1 MINFDLSEEQLALQK
16 TVREFCAG
24 EVAPYIKEWDEKAHF
39 ERSVFDKMA
48 ELGLLGVCIPEQYGG
63 AGFDYISLGLVCE
76 ELEACDTFLRVAMS
90 VHVGLNSLSVYS
102 WGTEEQKQKYLVP
115 QAKGEKIGTF
125 GLTEP
130 NAGSDVVGM
139 RSYAKRDGD
148 DWILN
153 GEKMWISLGDVADN
167 FLFFCWTDQEKQKA
181 RDHSGISCFIVERT
195 MPGFSS
201 GTLHGK
207 MGIKAGNT
215 GYFSLQDVRVPKENM
230 LGREGEGFKIAMFS
244 LENGR
249 YTVASGATGV
259 IRASRDASVAYA
271 KTREVQ
277 GQTISNFQLVKQKIA
292 EMQADYE
299 MAHLLWLKCGALKNA
314 GKPSAKA
321 ASLAKWQATI
331 RSEKALLAI
340 EVHGANGYTN
350 DYPVERYLR
359 NCRPRREGTRDIHT
373 PCRRREAVKK
383 EKQPGDTS
391 AHVPSRIEQT
401 GSKPNKRKRVSE
413 GSDHFCAYR
422 LYVCAFCGISLC
434 MQGMDHR
441 IHRIKT
447 QETTIQ
453 NPSFMV
459 NESS

>member
-1 MINFDLSEEQLALQK
+1 MIDFELSEEHKALQQ

-24 EVAPYIKEWDEKAHF
+24 EVAPFIKEWDEKAHF
-39 ERSVFDKMA
+39 EQSVFDKMA
-48 ELGLLGVCIPEQYGG
+48 DLGLLGVCIPEQYGG

-90 VHVGLNSLSVYS
+90 VHVGLNSLSVFS

-115 QAKGEKIGTF
+115 QAKGEKLATF

-130 NAGSDVVGM
+130 NAGSDVIGM
-139 RSYAKRDGD
+139 RSSARRDGD

-167 FLFFCWTDQEKQKA
+167 FLFFCWTDEEKRKA
-181 RDHSGISCFIVERT
+181 RDHSGMSCFIVERS

-207 MGIKAGNT
+207 LGIKAGNT
-215 GYFSLQDVRVPKENM
+215 GYFTLQDVRVPKENM

-259 IRASRDASVAYA
+259 IRAARDASVAYA
-271 KTREVQ
+271 NVRETAGVK
-277 GQTISNFQLVKQKIA
+277 IASHQLVKQKIA
-292 EMQADYE
+292 EMEADYE
-299 MAHLLWLKCGALKNA
+299 MSHLLWLKCGYLKNE

-331 RSEKALLAI
+331 RSEKAASMAI

-359 NCRPRREGTRDIHT
+359 NCKAAVIYEGTRDIHT
-373 PCRRREAVKK
+373 LMQADWALGLKREK
-383 EKQPGDTS
+383 S
-391 AHVPSRIEQT
+391 ARVTLPAYNSAE
-401 GSKPNKRKRVSE
+401 SKTAAN
-413 GSDHFCAYR
+413 
-422 LYVCAFCGISLC
+422 
-434 MQGMDHR
+434 
-441 IHRIKT
+441 
-447 QETTIQ
+447 
-453 NPSFMV
+453 
-459 NESS
+459 

>member
-1 MINFDLSEEQLALQK
+1 VIDFELTEEHLALQQ

-24 EVAPYIKEWDEKAHF
+24 EVAPFIKEWDEKSYF

-48 ELGLLGVCIPEQYGG
+48 DLGLLGVCIPEQYGG

-90 VHVGLNSLSVYS
+90 VHVGLNSLSIFS
-102 WGTEEQKQKYLVP
+102 WGTEQQKQKYLVP
-115 QAKGEKIGTF
+115 QAKGEKIATF

-130 NAGSDVVGM
+130 NAGSDVIGM
-139 RSYAKRDGD
+139 RSSARRDGD

-167 FLFFCWTDQEKQKA
+167 FLFFCWTNEEKRKA
-181 RDHSGISCFIVERT
+181 RDHSGMSCFIIERT
-195 MPGFSS
+195 MKGFSS
-201 GTLHGK
+201 GTIHGK
-207 MGIKAGNT
+207 LGIKAGNT

-230 LGREGEGFKIAMFS
+230 LGNEGEGFKIAMFS

-271 KTREVQ
+271 NVRETGGVK
-277 GQTISNFQLVKQKIA
+277 IASHQLVKQKIA
-292 EMQADYE
+292 EMEADYE
-299 MAHLLWLKCGALKNA
+299 MSHLLWLKTGYLKNQ

-331 RSEKALLAI
+331 RSEKAASMAI

-359 NCRPRREGTRDIHT
+359 NCKAAVIYEGTRDIHT
-373 PCRRREAVKK
+373 LMQADWALGLKRE
-383 EKQPGDTS
+383 
-391 AHVPSRIEQT
+391 
-401 GSKPNKRKRVSE
+401 KPARVTLP
-413 GSDHFCAYR
+413 AYN
-422 LYVCAFCGISLC
+422 AGEAKS
-434 MQGMDHR
+434 
-441 IHRIKT
+441 T
-447 QETTIQ
+447 AT
-453 NPSFMV
+453 
-459 NESS
+459 

>member
-1 MINFDLSEEQLALQK
+1 MIELELTDDHKALQA
-16 TVREFCAG
+16 TVREFVAG
-24 EVAPYIKEWDEKAHF
+24 EVAPYIKEWDEKSFF
-39 ERSVFDKMA
+39 EPSIFTKMS

-90 VHVGLNSLSVYS
+90 VHVGLNSLSLYT

-115 QAKGEKIGTF
+115 QAKGEKIATF

-139 RSYAKRDGD
+139 RSTARRDGD

-153 GEKMWISLGDVADN
+153 GEKMWISLADVADN
-167 FLFFCWTDQEKQKA
+167 FLFFCWTDLEKQKV

-201 GTLHGK
+201 GTIHGK

-215 GYFSLQDVRVPKENM
+215 GYFSLQDVRVPAANM
-230 LGREGEGFKIAMFS
+230 LGQPGEGFKIAMFS

-259 IRASRDASVAYA
+259 IKASRDAAVAYA
-271 KTREVQ
+271 NTREVQ
-277 GQTISNFQLVKQKIA
+277 GQKIANFQLVKQKIA
-292 EMQADYE
+292 EMEADYE
-299 MAHLLWLKCGALKNA
+299 MCHLLWAKAGYLKNI
-314 GKPSAKA
+314 GKPSARA
-321 ASLAKWQATI
+321 ASLAKWQATT
-331 RSEKALLAI
+331 RSEKAASMAI

-359 NCRPRREGTRDIHT
+359 NCKAAVIYEGTRDIHT
-373 PCRRREAVKK
+373 LMQADWALGLKK
-383 EKQPGDTS
+383 EKQ
-391 AHVPSRIEQT
+391 A
-401 GSKPNKRKRVSE
+401 RVTLP
-413 GSDHFCAYR
+413 AYQ
-422 LYVCAFCGISLC
+422 AEAKSTA
-434 MQGMDHR
+434 
-441 IHRIKT
+441 K
-447 QETTIQ
+447 
-453 NPSFMV
+453 
-459 NESS
+459 

>member
-1 MINFDLSEEQLALQK
+1 MIDFELNEEHIALQK
-16 TVREFCAG
+16 TVKEFCDG

-48 ELGLLGVCIPEQYGG
+48 QLGLLGVCIPEEYGG

-90 VHVGLNSLSVYS
+90 VHVGLNSMSLLT

-115 QAKGEKIGTF
+115 QAKGEKLATF

-130 NAGSDVVGM
+130 NAGSDVIGM
-139 RSYAKRDGD
+139 RSNARRDGN

-153 GEKMWISLGDVADN
+153 GEKMWISLGDVADH
-167 FLFFCWTDQEKQKA
+167 FLFFCWTDEEKRKN
-181 RDHSGISCFIVERT
+181 RDHTGMSCFIIERT
-195 MPGFSS
+195 MEGFSS

-207 MGIKAGNT
+207 LGIKAGNT
-215 GYFSLQDVRVPKENM
+215 GYFTLQDVRVPQENM
-230 LGREGEGFKIAMFS
+230 LGQEGEGFKIAMFA

-249 YTVASGATGV
+249 YTVAAGAVGV

-271 KTREVQ
+271 NVRETGGV
-277 GQTISNFQLVKQKIA
+277 TIATHQLVKQKIA
-292 EMQADYE
+292 EMEADYQ
-299 MAHLLWLKCGALKNA
+299 MTHLLWLRCGYLKNM

-331 RSEKALLAI
+331 RSEKAASMAI

-359 NCRPRREGTRDIHT
+359 NCKAAVIYEGTRDIHT
-373 PCRRREAVKK
+373 IMQADWALGLKK
-383 EKQPGDTS
+383 EKQARAVLP
-391 AHVPSRIEQT
+391 
-401 GSKPNKRKRVSE
+401 
-413 GSDHFCAYR
+413 AY
-422 LYVCAFCGISLC
+422 
-434 MQGMDHR
+434 
-441 IHRIKT
+441 KT
-447 QETTIQ
+447 AGA
-453 NPSFMV
+453 
-459 NESS
+459 

>member
-1 MINFDLSEEQLALQK
+1 MIDFELTEEQEQLRN

-48 ELGLLGVCIPEQYGG
+48 ELGLLGVCIPEEYGG

-90 VHVGLNSLSVYS
+90 VHVGLNSMSLLT

-115 QAKGEKIGTF
+115 QAKGEKLATF

-153 GEKMWISLGDVADN
+153 GEKMWISLGNTADH
-167 FLFFCWTDQEKQKA
+167 FFFCWTDLEKMKV
-181 RDHSGISCFIVERT
+181 RDHSGISCFIVERS

-207 MGIKAGNT
+207 MGIRAGDT
-215 GYFSLQDVRVPKENM
+215 GYFSLQDVRVPAANM
-230 LGREGEGFKIAMFS
+230 LGQEGEGFKIAMFS

-249 YTVASGATGV
+249 YTVAAGATGV
-259 IRASRDASVAYA
+259 IKASRDASVAYA
-271 KTREVQ
+271 NTREVQ
-277 GQTISNFQLVKQKIA
+277 GQRSPTSSSLLKIA
-292 EMQADYE
+292 ERADYQ
-299 MAHLLWLKCGALKNA
+299 MAHLLWLKCGFLKNE

-321 ASLAKWQATI
+321 ASLAKWQATT
-331 RSEKALLAI
+331 RSEKAASMAI

-359 NCRPRREGTRDIHT
+359 NCKAAVIYEGTRDIHT
-373 PCRRREAVKK
+373 LMQADWALGLKK
-383 EKQPGDTS
+383 EKS
-391 AHVPSRIEQT
+391 A
-401 GSKPNKRKRVSE
+401 RVTLPKYQAA
-413 GSDHFCAYR
+413 GA
-422 LYVCAFCGISLC
+422 
-434 MQGMDHR
+434 
-441 IHRIKT
+441 K
-447 QETTIQ
+447 
-453 NPSFMV
+453 
-459 NESS
+459 

>member
-1 MINFDLSEEQLALQK
+1 MIEFELTDEHKALQQ
-16 TVREFCAG
+16 TVREFVAG
-24 EVAPYIKEWDEKAHF
+24 EVAPYIKEWDEKSHF

-48 ELGLLGVCIPEQYGG
+48 DLGLMGVCIPEQYGG
-63 AGFDYISLGLVCE
+63 AGFDYISLGIVCE

-115 QAKGEKIGTF
+115 QAKGEKLATF

-130 NAGSDVVGM
+130 NAGSDVIGM

-153 GEKMWISLGDVADN
+153 GEKMWISLGNTADH

-181 RDHSGISCFIVERT
+181 RDHSGLSCFIIERS
-195 MPGFSS
+195 MKGFTS

-207 MGIKAGNT
+207 MGIRAGDT

-230 LGREGEGFKIAMFS
+230 LGNEGEGFKIAMFS

-259 IRASRDASVAYA
+259 IRASRDACVSYA
-271 KTREVQ
+271 NTREVQ
-277 GQTISNFQLVKQKIA
+277 GEKIGNFQLVKQKIA
-292 EMQADYE
+292 NMEADYQ
-299 MAHLLWLKCGALKNA
+299 MSHLLWLKCGYLKNM
-314 GKPSAKA
+314 GLPSGKA

-331 RSEKALLAI
+331 RSETAASMAI
-340 EVHGANGYTN
+340 ELHGANGYIN

-359 NCRPRREGTRDIHT
+359 NCKAAVIYEGTRDIHT
-373 PCRRREAVKK
+373 LMQADWALGLKK
-383 EKQPGDTS
+383 EKI
-391 AHVPSRIEQT
+391 A
-401 GSKPNKRKRVSE
+401 RVSLPPYKA
-413 GSDHFCAYR
+413 SD
-422 LYVCAFCGISLC
+422 
-434 MQGMDHR
+434 
-441 IHRIKT
+441 
-447 QETTIQ
+447 
-453 NPSFMV
+453 
-459 NESS
+459 SSEAAA